1 MLKYLAIFFIILACC
16 LFALLLVINSGEWV
30 VIGCCEKSMQKKL
43 QQAVTPET
51 DAPETKRLLLSD

>member
-43 QQAVTPET
+43 QQSVTPGTDMLET
-51 DAPETKRLLLSD
+51 ERLLLSD